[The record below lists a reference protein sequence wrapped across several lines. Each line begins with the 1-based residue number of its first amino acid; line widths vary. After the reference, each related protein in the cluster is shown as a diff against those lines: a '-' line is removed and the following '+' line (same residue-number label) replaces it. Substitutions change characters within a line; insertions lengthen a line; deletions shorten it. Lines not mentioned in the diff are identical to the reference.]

1 MNKDDDSFLRNLKRL
16 TKGLTFMSESDYP
29 VEPFLQEATAQGAPS
44 AQDFVASKKT
54 DPNASVS
61 EVDFNN
67 FFKGAT
73 QEQDGQSQEARTQ
86 AARFQTLVR
95 LLRDGL
101 SDIKVYR
108 VGDVEADVYV
118 VGKTASG
125 SLAGVTT
132 KIVET

>member
-1 MNKDDDSFLRNLKRL
+1 M
-16 TKGLTFMSESDYP
+16 TKHQIVRCDVNHLAIVLS
-29 VEPFLQEATAQGAPS
+29 APS
-44 AQDFVASKKT
+44 TTRGVVWSPARRCTYSSQLPA
-54 DPNASVS
+54 AS
-61 EVDFNN
+61 EVSIATITSTAKNAWLMIPASR
-67 FFKGAT
+67 AT

-118 VGKTASG
+118 LGKTASG